1 MRIAFLRVAFIV
13 FPLSAVTVWGEG
25 HLVVPDSSV
34 GKNLQAAVSVA
45 LSEPASQEVEMT
57 IRSSDP
63 AKLLISRNPM
73 EAGTESLVIRVREK
87 FRASPEFW
95 LQAVT
100 NEGSATYTV
109 TTTQGYGVGTG
120 TVTLMPSAIVVVGPL
135 KAPTLRTTVGGY
147 PSKLTLYSVRLDSS
161 LNYVEEQLLAV
172 RPSVAVDLVS
182 SNKLAGA
189 VTGTPIVIGAGTS
202 SATTD
207 FRPAGEGETVVSVIE
222 PPGFSAPA
230 QMATWKAVVQTP
242 GLAVSDNLAVG
253 KDLEV
258 VGVLSLG
265 AVAPAGGLTVTLVS
279 DNPKQLLLSESASQA
294 GSASLTLTVKPGT
307 ASASYFLQ
315 ALVDSG
321 TASYSASAPGYR
333 GRSGM
338 ISFTPSGVLLTPASQ
353 GPPDEAQVLRN
364 EDSTYKFVASLA
376 GQKTQLAVWMV
387 QLDPVTHR
395 GADIT
400 VQPLRAGLSV
410 TIFLTNKEPGVGRIP
425 SSVSIFGGLEHSIA
439 DFEPLGAGST
449 VISVSTPKG
458 FTTSANSTSVIG
470 LVSQ

>member
-1 MRIAFLRVAFIV
+1 LRNAFLRVAFIL
-13 FPLSAVTVWGEG
+13 FSLSAVTLWGEG
-25 HLVVPDSSV
+25 KLVVRDSSV
-34 GKNLQAAVSVA
+34 GKNLQAAVSVS
-45 LSEPASQEVEMT
+45 LSEPASQELQMT
-57 IRSSDP
+57 VRSSDP
-63 AKLLISRNPM
+63 TRLLISRNPM

-109 TTTQGYGVGTG
+109 TLQGYGTGTG
-120 TVTLMPSAIVVVGPL
+120 TVTLTPSAIVVVGPL
-135 KAPTLRTTVGGY
+135 KAPTFRTTVGSY

-172 RPSVAVDLVS
+172 RPSLAVDLVS
-182 SNKLAGA
+182 SNKLAGT
-189 VTGTPIVIGAGTS
+189 VTGTPVVIGAGAS
-202 SATTD
+202 SAILD
-207 FRPAGEGETVVSVIE
+207 FRPAAEGETVVSVVE
-222 PPGFSAPA
+222 PPGFSAPV
-230 QMATWKAVVQTP
+230 QMATWKAVVQAP

-253 KDLEV
+253 KDLEIS
-258 VGVLSLG
+258 GVLSLG
-265 AVAPAGGLTVTLVS
+265 AEAPAGGLTVTLVS
-279 DNPKQLLLSESASQA
+279 DDPKKLLLSESASQP
-294 GSASLTLTVKPGT
+294 GTASLTLTLKPG
-307 ASASYFLQ
+307 AVSASYFLQ
-315 ALVDSG
+315 SLVDSG
-321 TASYSASAPGYR
+321 TATYKASAPGYR

-353 GPPDEAQVLRN
+353 GPPDEAQVFRN

-376 GQKTQLAVWMV
+376 EKKTQLVVWMV

-410 TIFLTNKEPGVGRIP
+410 TIFLTNKEPGIGRISP
-425 SSVSIFGGLEHSIA
+425 SVSILGGGEHSIA
-439 DFEPLGAGST
+439 DFEPLAVGST
-449 VISVSTPKG
+449 VVSVATPKG

>member
-1 MRIAFLRVAFIV
+1 MRIAFVRVAFIV
-13 FPLSAVTVWGEG
+13 FPLSAASLWGEG

-34 GKNLQAAVSVA
+34 GKNLQVAVSVA
-45 LSEPASQEVEMT
+45 LSEPASQQLEIT

-100 NEGSATYTV
+100 NDGSATYTA
-109 TTTQGYGVGTG
+109 TTQRYGAGTG
-120 TVTLMPSAIVVVGPL
+120 TVTLTPSAIVVVGPL
-135 KAPTLRTTVGGY
+135 KAPTFRTTVGGF

-182 SNKLAGA
+182 SNKLAGTL
-189 VTGTPIVIGAGTS
+189 TGTPVVIGAGTS
-202 SATTD
+202 SAILD
-207 FRPAGEGETVVSVIE
+207 FRPAGEGESVVSVVE

-230 QMATWKAVVQTP
+230 QMATWKIVVQTP
-242 GLAVSDNLAVG
+242 GLAVSGDLAVG

-258 VGVLSLG
+258 GGVLSLG
-265 AVAPAGGLTVTLVS
+265 AVAPAGGLAVTLVS
-279 DNPKQLLLSESASQA
+279 DDPKKLLLSESASQP
-294 GSASLTLTVKPGT
+294 GSASLTLTVKPGA
-307 ASASYFLQ
+307 ASASYFVQ

-364 EDSTYKFVASLA
+364 EGSTYKFAASLA
-376 GQKTQLAVWMV
+376 GTKTQLAIWMV

-410 TIFLTNKEPGVGRIP
+410 TIPLTNKEPGVGRIP
-425 SSVSIFGGLEHSIA
+425 SSVSIFGGLEYSIA
-439 DFEPLGAGST
+439 DFEPLAVGST